1 MQNVTKYKKPG
12 LPLVKKN
19 YDLYLLLIPGV
30 VFVILIRYMPM
41 YGLITAFQDYNIYR
55 GVLESPFVGFKHFQA
70 LFGSPKFYEVL
81 VNTIA
86 ISLGKILVTFPLS
99 ILIALMI
106 NEIRLVI
113 CKRVF
118 QTILY
123 LPHFLSWVIVSG
135 LAITALSPSTG
146 LINEFITRLGGKT
159 VSFLMDTTWFP
170 WVIILTEAWKE
181 SGYGA
186 IVFIAALSGINMELY
201 EAASV
206 DGAGKLKQI
215 IHITIPGIMS
225 VIILMFVLRLG
236 GILSVSTEQVL
247 LLYNPTVYKTGDV
260 LGTYIYRTGV
270 ALSNYSYATALG
282 FFESLVGLCLV
293 AIGNTV
299 SRKAYGR
306 SVW

>member
-1 MQNVTKYKKPG
+1 MKSP
-12 LPLVKKN
+12 LPVFRKN
-19 YDLYLLLIPGV
+19 YDLYLLLIPGL
-30 VFVILIRYMPM
+30 VFIILIRYMPM
-41 YGLITAFQDYNIYR
+41 YGLVTAFQDYNIYR
-55 GVLESPFVGFKHFQA
+55 GIRESPFVGFKHFQS

-81 VNTIA
+81 INTLVV
-86 ISLGKILVTFPLS
+86 SFGKIMVSFPLS

-106 NEIRLVI
+106 NEIRLVL
-113 CKRVF
+113 CKRIF

-135 LAITALSPSTG
+135 LVIAACSPSTG
-146 LINEFITRLGGKT
+146 MINELIKRLGGD
-159 VSFLMDTTWFP
+159 SIAFLMDNNWFR
-170 WVIILTEAWKE
+170 WVLILSETWKE

-186 IVFIAALSGINMELY
+186 IVFIAALSGINPELY

-206 DGAGKLKQI
+206 DGAGKPRQI
-215 IHITIPGIMS
+215 LHITIPGIMS
-225 VIILMFVLRLG
+225 VIILMFVLKLG
-236 GILSVSTEQVL
+236 GILNANTEQVL
-247 LLYNPTVYKTGDV
+247 LLYNPTIYKTGDV

-282 FFESLVGLCLV
+282 FFESLVGLGLV
-293 AIGNTV
+293 LIGNAV